1 MHSPPALPAP
11 IYTDLDDCS
20 LRRLMPSLKDRL
32 HNSSRPVIDRT
43 RAVCGVEILA
53 NSGAIAC
60 KIRLAAHPDPAYT
73 DSR

>member
-1 MHSPPALPAP
+1 MGCTVMQAQAIGDKLGDP
-11 IYTDLDDCS
+11 
-20 LRRLMPSLKDRL
+20 L

-43 RAVCGVEILA
+43 RAVCGVEFLA

-60 KIRLAAHPDPAYT
+60 KIRLAAHPDPACT